1 MKIKEIQQ
9 LKKKPLPE
17 LEKELREKRE
27 KLWQLKNDLATGKVK
42 NIREIREIKK
52 IIARVLTFIKQYDN

>member
-52 IIARVLTFIKQYDN
+52 IIACVLTFIKQYDN